1 MSELSLSS
9 LLQNLIK
16 LQVLFNKLSVLKQVS
31 ISLYLFLLFVNF
43 RDSIKWFFRSQYFM
57 YSIESKQVSIPNQK
71 QFPRGWK

>member
-31 ISLYLFLLFVNF
+31 IFIFFFYL
-43 RDSIKWFFRSQYFM
+43 
-57 YSIESKQVSIPNQK
+57 
-71 QFPRGWK
+71 